1 MRDGILSLVSTQLS
15 KESLH
20 FFEVDI
26 DYTLSILLVSF
37 HLIFLIPV
45 EVPLSPFYMNMLRTG
60 EVKET

>member
-26 DYTLSILLVSF
+26 DYILLVSF